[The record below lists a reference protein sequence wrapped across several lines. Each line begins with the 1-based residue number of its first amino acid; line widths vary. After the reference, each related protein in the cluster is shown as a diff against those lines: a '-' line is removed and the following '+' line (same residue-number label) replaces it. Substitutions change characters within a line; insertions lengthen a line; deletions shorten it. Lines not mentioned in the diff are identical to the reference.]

1 MIASLPMYDRPANAA
16 AHDRLW
22 ARIRDGLRAAGV
34 DAPDALNRDVLYRDS
49 WGRDDLVLGQICVL
63 PWKLRFEGK
72 LTLIGASDYGVET
85 CPPGY
90 FNAVMLARAD
100 DTRDVETI
108 IQGRFAANARHSQSG
123 YGAAMN
129 FANRMEWT
137 LPEPVITGAHDA
149 SVAQVASGAADFCF
163 VDAHTYWMQRRDF
176 PAARDCRIV
185 HRTRP
190 VPGQSFVT
198 KPGADPA
205 LYFGAISD
213 AIDNLSAA
221 DRALLGLRGI
231 IRLPQNAYDMTIAQ
245 GVAFPG

>member
-22 ARIRDGLRAAGV
+22 AGIRDALRNAGIG
-34 DAPDALNRDVLYRDS
+34 APDALNREVLYRES

-63 PWKLRFEGK
+63 PWKLRFEGH
-72 LTLIGASDYGVET
+72 LTLIGASDYGVT
-85 CPPGY
+85 DCPPGF

-100 DTRDVETI
+100 DPRDATALVK
-108 IQGRFAANARHSQSG
+108 GCFAANARHSQSG

-129 FANRMEWT
+129 FANRT
-137 LPEPVITGAHDA
+137 GLKLPDPIITGAHDK
-149 SVAQVASGAADFCF
+149 SVQMVADGTADFCF
-163 VDAHTYWMQRRDF
+163 VDAHTFWMQQNDL
-176 PAARDCRIV
+176 PAARSCRIV

-198 KPGADPA
+198 QAGRDPA
-205 LYFGAISD
+205 PYFAAITT
-213 AIDNLSAA
+213 AIDGLSAT
-221 DRALLGLRGI
+221 DRDRLGLRGI
-231 IRLPQNAYDMTIAQ
+231 VKLPDTAYDITIAP